1 VIQVGILATPS
12 EAKKIF
18 NNLLIESFLESVDFG
33 EVILRF
39 LELRSAIKRDE
50 IAEKPE
56 QFAMELENLFGDS
69 AKIILEKT
77 TRTLYAKIGIEY
89 INREGYKFSD
99 YIKDAYQKQLKC

>member
-39 LELRSAIKRDE
+39 LELRSTIKRDE

-56 QFAMELENLFGDS
+56 QFAMELENLS
-69 AKIILEKT
+69 ETA
-77 TRTLYAKIGIEY
+77 
-89 INREGYKFSD
+89 
-99 YIKDAYQKQLKC
+99 QK